1 MNTQELIQAL
11 IKDKL
16 FDAACMYTHEK
27 NDDKVGMLLTC
38 AVGEYVNSSDVFD
51 VMWELHN
58 NKELYK

>member
-16 FDAACMYTHEK
+16 FDTACMYAYTK
-27 NDDKVGMLLTC
+27 DSDKVSMLLTC
-38 AVGEYVNSSDVFD
+38 ATGEFIGSGKVFD